1 MCDWR
6 RNSQLPL
13 FPGAGIRWGMGATWT
28 PQARV
33 RPERVDDELHVSP
46 VWPAVFI
53 RVPVLGRGGKETGEE
68 LPHWELQSYKN
79 VETMFADPRW

>member
-1 MCDWR
+1 M
-6 RNSQLPL
+6 
-13 FPGAGIRWGMGATWT
+13 
-28 PQARV
+28 
-33 RPERVDDELHVSP
+33 RPESVDDELHVSP